1 MFWTTIQRAIRAGWM
16 SFKRNGVVS
25 SAAVLA
31 TTITLCVITGLFLF
45 HAVLGTTLATL
56 EQKVDVA
63 VYFTVT
69 APEDKILKLKA
80 TLEKLP
86 DVKSV
91 AYTTSDDQVKQFRT
105 RNAGDYL
112 TIQALDELNQNPFG
126 GFILIKAND
135 TTHYENIVAVLEGD
149 SKNAAQYS
157 DIIERVNYSQ
167 NKEIIDR
174 INNISTSANNLGIAI
189 ILVFTSISIL
199 IMFTTIR
206 LAIYLWRDEIGIMRL
221 VGASTGYARAPFLV
235 TGMLYGFVSWLLM
248 LGIIIPTTYFL
259 GLRATS
265 LIGINLFSYFMGN
278 FFSLAFL
285 VLIIGLLLGTVSSAL
300 AIRKYL
306 KV

>member
-31 TTITLCVITGLFLF
+31 TTITLTVITGLFLF

-56 EQKVDVA
+56 EQKVDVS
-63 VYFTVT
+63 VYFSVS

-91 AYTTSDDQVKQFRT
+91 TYTTSDDQVKQFRT

-126 GFILIKAND
+126 GYILIKAND
-135 TTHYENIVAVLEGD
+135 TTHYDSIVSVLEGD
-149 SKNAAQYS
+149 SKTASQYS
-157 DIIERVNYSQ
+157 DIIDRVNYSQ

-174 INNISTSANNLGIAI
+174 INHISTSANNLGIAI

-248 LGIIIPTTYFL
+248 LAIIMPTTYFL

-278 FFSLAFL
+278 FFTLAFL
-285 VLIIGLLLGTVSSAL
+285 VLIIGLLLGTLSSAL

>member
-1 MFWTTIQRAIRAGWM
+1 MFWITIKRAIRAGAV
-16 SFKRNGVVS
+16 SFRRNGVVS

-45 HAVLGTTLATL
+45 HAVLNTTLATL

-63 VYFTVT
+63 VYFTVS
-69 APEDKILKLKA
+69 ASEDKILKLKQ
-80 TLEKLP
+80 TLETLP

-91 AYTTSDDQVKQFRT
+91 SYTTSDEQVMQFRT

-126 GFILIKAND
+126 GFILIKASD
-135 TTHYENIVAVLEGD
+135 TNHYENIVSVLEGD
-149 SKNAAQYS
+149 GKNTSQYS

-167 NKEIIDR
+167 NREIIDR
-174 INNISTSANNLGIAI
+174 INRISNSANSLGLAI
-189 ILVFTSISIL
+189 IFVFAAISVL

-221 VGASTGYARAPFLV
+221 VGASTAYARAPFLV
-235 TGMLYGFVSWLLM
+235 TGLLYGVVAWVLM
-248 LGIIIPTTYFL
+248 LAIIMPTTYIL
-259 GLRATS
+259 GVRATS
-265 LIGINLFSYFMGN
+265 LIGINIFTYFTSH
-278 FFSLAFL
+278 FFSLAFV
-285 VLIIGLLLGTVSSAL
+285 VLIIGIFLGVVSSAL

>member
-56 EQKVDVA
+56 KQKVDIS
-63 VYFTVT
+63 VYFSVS
-69 APEDKILKLKA
+69 APEEKILKLQS
-80 TLEKLP
+80 TLQKLP
-86 DVKSV
+86 DVKNVSYIS
-91 AYTTSDDQVKQFRT
+91 ADDQVKQFRT

-126 GFILIKAND
+126 GYILVKASD
-135 TTHYENIVAVLEGD
+135 TTRYDSIVAVLEGD
-149 SKNAAQYS
+149 SKTASQYS
-157 DIIERVNYSQ
+157 DIIDRVNYSQ
-167 NKEIIDR
+167 NKEIINR
-174 INNISTSANNLGIAI
+174 INRISTSANNLGLTI
-189 ILVFTSISIL
+189 IFVFAAISIL

-248 LGIIIPTTYFL
+248 LGIIMPTTYFL

-278 FFSLAFL
+278 FFSLAFV
-285 VLIIGLLLGTVSSAL
+285 VLIIGLALGTISSAL